1 MLVCDKRP
9 MYEALMAMNFCH
21 EWNDK
26 HRVPLPGEDAK
37 QLKRVRIA
45 MTARLINMFLDT
57 AEHMMQVG
65 IYSRDTF
72 EKISTSMKRLIY
84 EIADVFKTGEFTDE
98 DFGYEV
104 TEYGAECWK
113 DKVEP
118 IEVFAINFF
127 SVQDLNNGIIQN

>member
-1 MLVCDKRP
+1 MQA
-9 MYEALMAMNFCH
+9 ALAAMNFCH

-26 HRVPLPGEDAK
+26 HRVLLPGEDAK

-45 MTARLINMFLDT
+45 MAARLINLFLDT
-57 AEHMMQVG
+57 AESMMRVG
-65 IYSRDTF
+65 LYSRKIF
-72 EKISTSMKRLIY
+72 EKLLPGIKRLIG

-118 IEVFAINFF
+118 IEVFAIEFF
-127 SVQDLNNGIIQN
+127 SWQDLNNGLV